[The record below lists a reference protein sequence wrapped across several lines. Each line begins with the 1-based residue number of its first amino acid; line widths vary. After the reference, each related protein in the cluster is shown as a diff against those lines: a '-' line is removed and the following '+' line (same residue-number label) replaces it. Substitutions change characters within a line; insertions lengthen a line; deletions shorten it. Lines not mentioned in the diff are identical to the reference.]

1 MLLFSGYSKAY
12 GTYGV
17 ELTEEGGKQKGLA
30 RSLKG
35 DVTIELW
42 YAHLM
47 GKQGLGIIP
56 IDESS
61 RAKFAAIDID
71 EYPIDHVKLAQ
82 DIARLNLPLVCC
94 RTKSGGAHLFLFLES
109 FTDAKLVHQKIRDMA
124 ALLGYG
130 NSEIFPKQTKIVAER
145 GDVGNWINMPY
156 FNMTET
162 TRYAYDN
169 QGKILGFTEF
179 MVFAR
184 SKIVDQ
190 AFLMGVKHG
199 DEEILPGGPPC
210 LNHLLHMGFPAGT
223 RNNGLFNLAVY
234 AKKAYGDDWQ
244 QYVQEYNGKYMD
256 PPLDASEVQGLCKSV
271 EKKEFQY
278 SCKSAPI
285 CNYCNMPRC
294 RTKKHGIGVGSLGM
308 PKFGSLTKL
317 MTIPPIWFLEVES
330 GGRLELTT
338 DELQSPRLFQN
349 RCMEALNTM
358 PILPKMDEWQEI
370 MAKLLS
376 EVNEVEV
383 PVEATPAGQLWQLLE
398 DFCTSRVRAR
408 NASEL
413 LLGKP
418 WDHDGT
424 VYFRMKDFMEF
435 LDRRKFR
442 MEMQSVA
449 SNFRHWKMGYK
460 AHNIE
465 RKCVNTY
472 FIVAERFQH
481 FKGDLEQ
488 PLIVDPKKVLT

>member
-1 MLLFSGYSKAY
+1 M
-12 GTYGV
+12 
-17 ELTEEGGKQKGLA
+17 
-30 RSLKG
+30 
-35 DVTIELW
+35 
-42 YAHLM
+42 
-47 GKQGLGIIP
+47 
-56 IDESS
+56 
-61 RAKFAAIDID
+61 
-71 EYPIDHVKLAQ
+71 
-82 DIARLNLPLVCC
+82 
-94 RTKSGGAHLFLFLES
+94 
-109 FTDAKLVHQKIRDMA
+109 
-124 ALLGYG
+124 
-130 NSEIFPKQTKIVAER
+130 
-145 GDVGNWINMPY
+145 
-156 FNMTET
+156 
-162 TRYAYDN
+162 
-169 QGKILGFTEF
+169 
-179 MVFAR
+179 
-184 SKIVDQ
+184 
-190 AFLMGVKHG
+190 
-199 DEEILPGGPPC
+199 
-210 LNHLLHMGFPAGT
+210 
-223 RNNGLFNLAVY
+223 
-234 AKKAYGDDWQ
+234 
-244 QYVQEYNGKYMD
+244 
-256 PPLDASEVQGLCKSV
+256 
-271 EKKEFQY
+271 
-278 SCKSAPI
+278 
-285 CNYCNMPRC
+285 
-294 RTKKHGIGVGSLGM
+294 
-308 PKFGSLTKL
+308 
-317 MTIPPIWFLEVES
+317 
-330 GGRLELTT
+330 ELTT

-358 PILPKMDEWQEI
+358 PILPKMDEWQVI